1 VNGFIR
7 ENLENSNVKNISV
20 NFLSGLCIISWQ
32 EVVMNRKYIIIF
44 LLFFIIFSGNS
55 TLSSASPQQ
64 RLSSWDLHRKMAL
77 ESWFKMFEWK
87 NLGPYFMGG
96 RICDIEGYTS
106 DPSRILVAAA
116 SGGLWLTEN
125 NGTTWVPLF
134 DRESWIGFGDV
145 AISEKEPSLIW
156 AGTGEENS
164 SRSSY
169 AGTGVFKSTDGGNTW
184 QHMGLADSHHIAEII
199 IHPENPD
206 VVYVAAIGHLY
217 TENEERGVF
226 KTLDGGKTWQKVLYV
241 SPKTGVISLAM
252 DPSNPDI
259 LYAAAWERIRKAWNM
274 QESGK
279 ESAIYKT
286 EDGGKTWRK
295 IVNGFPQNEDV
306 GRIGLAVSR
315 SNPRVVY
322 AFLDNQEP
330 RTPPKRRE
338 APKQALTI
346 EAVKKMTVKD
356 FLKVEDG
363 KLEALLRQNRAPVI
377 FSAKSVKEAIQQKRL
392 TLNELAEILIGGANA
407 ALFTTQ
413 VKGAEVYRS
422 DDGGEHWHKTHEGF
436 LSNSIV
442 NTYGYYFGQIYVSPE
457 NENVVYILGVPLM
470 KSVDG
475 GKAFKEIPESGGSY
489 GYGYSDV
496 HPDHHALWI
505 NPNDPRI
512 LWLGNDGGLNVS
524 YDGGKTFQ
532 RVANLPLAQC
542 YTVNYDMETPYNI
555 YTGLQDNGVNV
566 GPRDF
571 VFGRRDKDWR
581 MILGGDGA
589 FVEPSLQERGIVYA
603 EFQFGNIFRLNL
615 NSPKETKM
623 IKPQL
628 KVVQA
633 PYRFNWLTP
642 FLISRHN
649 PFTLL
654 LGANRVLKSVDRGDN
669 WIEISPDLTDR
680 KNIDGDVPFATITA
694 LAESPI
700 TPEVLYAGTD
710 DGNVWVTRSGGY
722 SWEKAMAGL
731 PKKWVTRIEASR
743 FEPSRVYL
751 TMIGYREDD
760 FSTCVYSSEDYG
772 RTWTALKNNLPDEG
786 CNVIREDPVNEN
798 VLYLGT
804 DLTVYVSLDRGQ
816 TWHSLR
822 ANLPTQAV
830 YDLKIHP
837 RDKELIIGTHGRGV
851 FVLPVQ
857 KIEEM
862 TPQVLAEELYIFDPD
877 EVSLPPARREP
888 GAGEE
893 PLAKFLVYAK
903 NGGTGNLVVKDSA
916 GKNLKEMAVEI
927 KPGLNQFIW
936 DLKPEGQKDRIRPG
950 EYVVEIVMGKES
962 ELKKFKVVM
971 ARMSYMEFED

>member
-1 VNGFIR
+1 
-7 ENLENSNVKNISV
+7 V
-20 NFLSGLCIISWQ
+20 NFFSGFYIIFWR
-32 EVVMNRKYIIIF
+32 EDIMNRRNNTLLVILLVFF
-44 LLFFIIFSGNS
+44 LSDFLFSY
-55 TLSSASPQQ
+55 TTAQQ
-64 RLSSWDLHRKMAL
+64 RLTSWELHQKMAQ
-77 ESWFKMFEWK
+77 ESWFKIFKWIS
-87 NLGPYFMGG
+87 LGPYFMGG
-96 RICDIEGYTS
+96 RVCDIHGYAS
-106 DPSRILVAAA
+106 DPSRVLVAAA

-125 NGTTWVPLF
+125 HGTTWQPLF
-134 DRESWIGFGDV
+134 DGQSWIGFGDI
-145 AISEKEPSLIW
+145 AICEKNKNLIW

-169 AGTGVFKSTDGGNTW
+169 AGTGVFKSSDGGKTW
-184 QHMGLADSHHIAEII
+184 EHMGLADSHHIAEII

-206 VVYVAAIGHLY
+206 LVYVAVIGHLY

-226 KTLDGGKTWQKVLYV
+226 KTVDGGKTWEKVLYI

-252 DPSNPDI
+252 DPQNPDV
-259 LYAAAWERIRKAWNM
+259 LYAAAWDRARRAWNM
-274 QESGK
+274 QEAGK
-279 ESAIYKT
+279 ESTIYKT
-286 EDGGKTWRK
+286 EDGGRTWRK
-295 IVNGFPQNEDV
+295 IVTGFPQNEYV
-306 GRIGLAVSR
+306 GRIGLAISR
-315 SNPRVVY
+315 SNPKVIY

-330 RTPPKRRE
+330 RT
-338 APKQALTI
+338 APKPREVSRPALTV
-346 EAVKKMTVKD
+346 EAVKRMTIRG

-377 FSAKSVKEAIQQKRL
+377 FSAKSVKEAIQQKKL
-392 TLNELAEILIGGANA
+392 TLDELAEILAGGANA

-413 VKGAEVYRS
+413 VKGAELYRS
-422 DDGGEHWHKTHEGF
+422 DDGGETWHKTHEGF
-436 LSNSIV
+436 LPNSIV
-442 NTYGYYFGQIYVSPE
+442 YTYGYYFGKMFVSPD
-457 NENVVYILGVPLM
+457 NENIVYILGVPLM

-475 GKAFKEIPESGGSY
+475 GKTFKEIPESGGSY

-524 YDGGKTFQ
+524 YDAGKSFQ
-532 RVANLPLAQC
+532 RIANVPLAQC

-571 VFGRRDKDWR
+571 VFGRRDKDWK

-589 FVEPSLQERGIVYA
+589 FVDPSLQEKGIVYA

-615 NSPKETKM
+615 NNPKENKM
-623 IKPQL
+623 IKPLL
-628 KVVQA
+628 KTVQA

-669 WIEISPDLTDR
+669 WVEISPDLTDR

-700 TPEVLYAGTD
+700 TPEVIYAGTD

-722 SWEKAMAGL
+722 YWEKINSGL

-743 FEPSRVYL
+743 FQPGRVYL

-760 FSTCVYSSEDYG
+760 FSTYVYSSEDYG
-772 RTWTALKNNLPDEG
+772 KTWTSIRNNLPDEG

-798 VLYLGT
+798 LLYLGT
-804 DLTVYVSLDRGQ
+804 DLTVYISLDRGR

-830 YDLKIHP
+830 YDLKIHR

-851 FVLPVQ
+851 FVLPVR
-857 KIEEM
+857 KIQDM
-862 TPQVLAEELYIFDPD
+862 TTQVLGEELYLFEPD
-877 EVSLPPARREP
+877 EVSLPPVRAEIEP
-888 GAGEE
+888 GEE
-893 PLAKFLVYAK
+893 PMAEFLVYAK
-903 NGGTGNLVVKDSA
+903 SGGTGNLVVKDSA
-916 GKNLKEMAVEI
+916 GKNIKETAVEI
-927 KPGLNQFIW
+927 KPGLNQFSW
-936 DLKPEGQKDRIRPG
+936 DLRPEGQKDRVRPG
-950 EYVVEIVMGKES
+950 EYAVEIVMGKES
-962 ELKKFKVVM
+962 ESKKFKVVT